1 MIAWPGAKEVRMC
14 LTGQAGAWDEWVLG
28 MDDDDGGDNGDSCT
42 PLQMDLRPVNHIL
55 KMVETVNYMPCI
67 L

>member
-1 MIAWPGAKEVRMC
+1 MC